1 MSQLHTNIRQ
11 FICVRFR
18 LDLFHLFTPIKHYDL
33 STVSFPH
40 AYVSDPNTCLHRN
53 QPVTLWVWDN
63 PIPRHHSRSCFPHCM
78 CIQVTHKHPG
88 NEANYLHYSLSC
100 QWNHDHYSFITN
112 LKKTQKDFLR
122 SLSERF
128 SFVQHHLTLG

>member
-1 MSQLHTNIRQ
+1 MHMSVTPTRVYIETNLLLSGYETTQ
-11 FICVRFR
+11 Y
-18 LDLFHLFTPIKHYDL
+18 LDI
-33 STVSFPH
+33 
-40 AYVSDPNTCLHRN
+40 
-53 QPVTLWVWDN
+53 
-63 PIPRHHSRSCFPHCM
+63 IPGLCFPHCM
-78 CIQVTHKHPG
+78 CIRVTHKHPG